1 MALPALIPLLAPLL
15 GDIVKKVIPDKN
27 LAEKIERETTLALIE
42 QSDSLTQIQGQIVL
56 AEAKSDSWITSS
68 WRPLLMMVSVMII
81 AINFLF
87 IPVVAMAFP
96 AVVTNTVDF
105 PNQLWTLLQIG
116 VGGYIVG
123 RSGEKIVKNWEQSK

>member
-15 GDIVKKVIPDKN
+15 GDVIKKVVPDKN
-27 LAEKIERETTLALIE
+27 LADKIERETTLALID
-42 QSDSLTQIQGQIVL
+42 QSDSLTKIQGEIVL

-68 WRPLLMMVSVMII
+68 WRPCLMMVSVMII

-87 IPVVAMAFP
+87 IPVIAMVFPFLVTDTVAFP
-96 AVVTNTVDF
+96 D
-105 PNQLWTLLQIG
+105 QLWTLLQIG

-123 RSGEKIVKNWEQSK
+123 RSGEKIVKNWDHNK

>member
-15 GDIVKKVIPDKN
+15 GDIVKKVVPDKN
-27 LAEKIERETTLALIE
+27 LAEKIERETTLALI
-42 QSDSLTQIQGQIVL
+42 QKSDSLTQIQGEIVL

-68 WRPLLMMVSVMII
+68 WRPLLMMVSVLII
-81 AINFLF
+81 AINFLV
-87 IPVVAMAFP
+87 IPVVAMAYP
-96 AVVTNTVDF
+96 PVTSNMVDF

-123 RSGEKIVKNWEQSK
+123 RSGEKIIKNWDHSK

>member
-15 GDIVKKVIPDKN
+15 GDVIKKVVPDKN
-27 LAEKIERETTLALIE
+27 LADKIERETTLALID
-42 QSDSLTQIQGQIVL
+42 QSDSLTKIQGEIVL

-68 WRPLLMMVSVMII
+68 WRPCLMMVSVMII

-87 IPVVAMAFP
+87 IPVIAMVFP
-96 AVVTNTVDF
+96 FLVTDTVDF
-105 PNQLWTLLQIG
+105 PDQLWTLLQIG

-123 RSGEKIVKNWEQSK
+123 RSGEKIVKNWDHSK